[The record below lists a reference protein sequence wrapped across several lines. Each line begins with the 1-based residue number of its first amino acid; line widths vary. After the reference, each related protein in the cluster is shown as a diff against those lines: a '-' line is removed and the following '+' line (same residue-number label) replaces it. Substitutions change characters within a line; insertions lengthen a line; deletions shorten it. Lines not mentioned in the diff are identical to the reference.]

1 MPNMHMNLHADM
13 SLDEMRQALHAFAA
27 STDKSN
33 AEHKLAMDA
42 QFAGLAQ
49 QASDIFTA
57 ATKTNE
63 SQHNY
68 IVQREVEHKQAIDE
82 HQRRYKRLE
91 EDLASEKIRSDRR
104 YSEFSQTPATASM
117 DAGIDIFEDN
127 SLSMNSIE
135 AFMEE
140 EHIDTAEL
148 PMFNVAQTG
157 SNTN

>member
-1 MPNMHMNLHADM
+1 MPNVHMNLHAGM
-13 SLDEMRQALHAFAA
+13 SLDEMRQALHTFAA

-42 QFAGLAQ
+42 QFAVLAQ
-49 QASDIFTA
+49 RASDIFTA

-68 IVQREVEHKQAIDE
+68 MAQREVEHEQAIAE
-82 HQRRYKRLE
+82 HERRYKRLE
-91 EDLASEKIRSDRR
+91 EDVASEKIRNDRR
-104 YSEFSQTPATASM
+104 YSELSQTPATARM